1 MDDNSNH
8 YQILIYLEI
17 TVLMKLSK
25 TTQRKVLIEELK
37 KLKTHPTADELY
49 AIVRE
54 RLPQISLGTVYRNL
68 ELLSEKGE
76 ILKIELTGKQKRFDG
91 NIIGHYH
98 LRCSKCGRVDDIEI
112 DELSDIEKKLNSL
125 VENLKLDGYRLE
137 LNGLC
142 ERCKLKKQ

>member
-1 MDDNSNH
+1 
-8 YQILIYLEI
+8 
-17 TVLMKLSK
+17 MKLSN
-25 TTQRKVLIEELK
+25 TTQRKLIVEELK

-76 ILKIELTGKQKRFDG
+76 ILKLELTGKQKRFDG
-91 NIIGHYH
+91 NVCEHYH
-98 LRCSKCGRVDDIEI
+98 LRCSNCGRVEDIEVK
-112 DELSDIEKKLNSL
+112 ELSDIEKKLNAL
-125 VENLKLDGYRLE
+125 VENMKLEGYRLE

-142 ERCKLKKQ
+142 ENCKLKITRN

>member
-1 MDDNSNH
+1 
-8 YQILIYLEI
+8 
-17 TVLMKLSK
+17 MKLSN
-25 TTQRKVLIEELK
+25 TMQRKVLIEELK

-49 AIVRE
+49 AIVRG

-91 NIIGHYH
+91 NTLGHYH

-142 ERCKLKKQ
+142 ERCKLKKAIK